1 MNLSKFYLSLK
12 CLKLCLVNPF
22 DTKKPLIGSDALPA
36 LLEEF
41 G

>member
-22 DTKKPLIGSDALPA
+22 DTKKTLVSDALPA